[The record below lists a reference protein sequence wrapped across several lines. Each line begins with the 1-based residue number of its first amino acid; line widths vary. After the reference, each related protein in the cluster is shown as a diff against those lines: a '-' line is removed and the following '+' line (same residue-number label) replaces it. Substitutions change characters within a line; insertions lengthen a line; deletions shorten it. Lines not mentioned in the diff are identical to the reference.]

1 MPETTVRGIDLFK
14 IAGESISGWIPSFKT
29 GEAQPTRQPF
39 CSQMEERLLLYLEY
53 QPQVA
58 WYGRGDISPTF
69 ASTYKVATPLPTP
82 YTINYLFEG
91 KAHVYLPD
99 AIGQLLDGRLLI
111 AEAGL
116 EQDKRSVRNRAKAEA
131 ARNVAQQQRGV
142 YWIGTEATL
151 SRTRHANLVFLHAR
165 RQAFPT
171 WPQLEEALQVIWPA
185 GEAAC
190 VQELVERLGERW
202 PQAER
207 EAAIWKRC
215 AECAAHGHL
224 LVDLASVSLS
234 RLTPLICLSPDSALI
249 LPDPLPQDVTENGET
264 ALVRSEEEA
273 EPEPSPRQSL
283 LSTFEASTLPDSQRE
298 RFLRN
303 LRAVEAVLAGATV
316 VETAQEMGIA
326 CSTLSRLVRR
336 TRELGPLACVPY
348 ATYSRERALHPAF
361 QEVIHLLYTRPSRLS
376 LRAIA
381 EHAELKRIA
390 SRLQQD
396 TGEAISLPSYD
407 QVRAYVRTLKE
418 EPKVRQERE
427 ALPRPGRERQS
438 PRSFALS
445 IPAPAQLAQ
454 VDEHSMELYV
464 ITPDGIPVTRRVHA
478 AVLVCV
484 KTAAIMSAVLA
495 LGPLKEEDYMRL
507 LKMALE
513 PKDRLVLQAG
523 CQHSWPC
530 SGKPAVVF
538 HDRGKIFTSERA
550 RHVLVDRLGII
561 TEQAPPYCPSA
572 KGTVEALFRWMTQ
585 RFERRLPNTSHG
597 SHSAEAAA
605 QAGAMTLEELEG
617 YFLRA
622 IVDDYQQSWDSLR
635 RQIRAVLWEE
645 AVRQTGV
652 SQYLGAPDDLK
663 LLLMKAANRKARS
676 RSYRVHD
683 GSRLSFQ
690 GRWYVCPGLLNRLQ
704 GKEFE
709 LYYDRRDIS
718 VIYLFVEGSYV
729 GEAYCPA
736 LMGRRVSEWEATAQ
750 RQADSQKAKVAASAS
765 QEVRARIQEE
775 IETKKSQRRRLTR
788 EREQARQLDRQR
800 EEIHPPHVLDQLS
813 RITPP
818 APSSLRLPE
827 AKPDPEREYP
837 VQILPIRPYERE
849 NDS

>member
-1 MPETTVRGIDLFK
+1 MSEAGVRGIDLFK
-14 IAGESISGWIPSFKT
+14 IAGESISGWIPSWKM
-29 GEAQPTRQPF
+29 GEARQPF

-53 QPQVA
+53 HPQVA

-69 ASTYKVATPLPTP
+69 ASPYKIATPLPTP
-82 YTINYLFEG
+82 FAIPYLFEG
-91 KAHVYLPD
+91 KAHSYLPD
-99 AIGQLLDGRLLI
+99 ATGQLLDGRLLI

-116 EQDKRSVRNRAKAEA
+116 EQDKRRERDRAKAEA
-131 ARNVAQQQRGV
+131 ARKVAEQQAGV

-151 SRTRHANLVFLHAR
+151 SGPRHANLVFLHAR
-165 RQAFPT
+165 RPTFPA
-171 WPQLEEALQVIWPA
+171 WSALSEALQIIWPW

-202 PQAER
+202 PEAER

-215 AECAAHGHL
+215 ADAATQGHL
-224 LVDLASVSLS
+224 LVDLASVSLN
-234 RLTPLICLSPDSALI
+234 RLTPLMCLSPDSALI
-249 LPDPLPQDVTENGET
+249 LPDPLPQDVTES
-264 ALVRSEEEA
+264 SESARLREQEEA
-273 EPEPSPRQSL
+273 EPEPSPRQSI
-283 LSTFEASTLPDSQRE
+283 LSTFDASTLPDSQRE

-316 VETAQEMGIA
+316 VETAQETGVA

-336 TRELGPLACVPY
+336 TRELGALACVPY

-381 EHAELKRIA
+381 EHAELKRVA

-396 TGEAISLPSYD
+396 TGTAIPLPSYD
-407 QVRAYVRTLKE
+407 QVRAYVRTLKQ

-427 ALPRPGRERQS
+427 ALPRPGRDRQS

-507 LKMALE
+507 IKGALE

-523 CQHSWPC
+523 CQHAWPC

-550 RHVLVDRLGII
+550 RQVLVDRLGII

-597 SHSAEAAA
+597 SPSAEAAA

-622 IVDDYQQSWDSLR
+622 IVDDYQQSWDGLR

-652 SQYLGAPDDLK
+652 PQYLGAPDDLK

-676 RSYRVHD
+676 HSYRVHD

-718 VIYLFVEGSYV
+718 VIYLFVAGSYV

-750 RQADSQKAKVAASAS
+750 RKNDSQKAKAAASAT
-765 QEVRARIQEE
+765 QEVRTRIQEE
-775 IETKKSQRRRLTR
+775 IETAKKQRSRVTR

-800 EEIHPPHVLDQLS
+800 EEIHPLHVLEVLAQM
-813 RITPP
+813 TPP

-837 VQILPIRPYERE
+837 VQILPIRPYEKE
-849 NDS
+849 ND